1 MEPKEISS
9 CLIPRLLVV
18 FTRQLKI
25 VVTTLTFGDSAGFL
39 LVGLLLK
46 SLKLLRMEPCLREP
60 CFCKNLAAAKIVPTF
75 RFLVMVKKEKG
86 RFFEMPF
93 VKIHQ
98 FLLV

>member
-25 VVTTLTFGDSAGFL
+25 LVTTLTFGDSAGFL
-39 LVGLLLK
+39 LVGFLLK
-46 SLKLLRMEPCLREP
+46 SLKLLRMEPCLREQ